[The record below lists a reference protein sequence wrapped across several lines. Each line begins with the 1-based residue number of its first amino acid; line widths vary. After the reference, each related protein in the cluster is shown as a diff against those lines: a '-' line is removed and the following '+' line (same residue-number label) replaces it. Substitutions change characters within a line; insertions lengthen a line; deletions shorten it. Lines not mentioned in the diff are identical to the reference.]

1 MSSSPSLQSLVALSS
16 RIGRNLNLV
25 QAGGGNT
32 SLKEN
37 GTLWVKASGKWL
49 ARASEEDM
57 FLPVPMA
64 DIASNMAAGRES
76 FAEYRTP
83 SGTVLRPSVET
94 TMHAV
99 LPHRV
104 VVHVHSVAAI
114 AWSARADGPDSIRS
128 PLEGLRWAWISYVHP
143 GLTLAKRIEEE
154 LPDKPDVL
162 LLGNHGLVVAGK
174 DCDAAEKL
182 LHDVEHRLAVDA
194 QPAPAADKQ
203 ALERLTRRTQW
214 LLAQDDEVHALATNA
229 RSCKIAAGGT
239 MYPDHCV
246 YLGPAA
252 ATVRSGES
260 IDQAVE
266 RYMTRYN
273 YRPSVLL
280 VEGKGVITTKDLNRA
295 GRELLLC
302 LKRVVECIPADVSPT
317 YLEDWQVAKL
327 MNWDAEKYRISLAQ
341 GQR

>member
-1 MSSSPSLQSLVALSS
+1 MSSSALQSLVALSA
-16 RIGRNLNLV
+16 RIGQDLHLV

-32 SLKEN
+32 SLKED
-37 GTLWVKASGKWL
+37 GFLWVKASGKWL
-49 ARASEEDM
+49 ARAAEEDM

-64 DIASNMAAGRES
+64 DIRRNMAAGQES
-76 FAEYRTP
+76 FAEYRTR
-83 SGTVLRPSVET
+83 SGAVLRPSVET

-114 AWSARADGPDSIRS
+114 AWSARADGPESIRL
-128 PLEGLRWAWISYVHP
+128 PFDGLRWAWIAYIHP
-143 GLTLAKRIEEE
+143 GLTLARRIEEE
-154 LPDKPDVL
+154 LPGKPDVL
-162 LLGNHGLVVAGK
+162 LLGNHGLVVAAQ
-174 DCDAAEKL
+174 DCDAAENL
-182 LHDVEHRLAVDA
+182 LHDVERRIAVDT
-194 QPAPAADKQ
+194 QPAPPADKQ
-203 ALERLTRRTQW
+203 ALERLIHRTQW
-214 LLAQDDEVHALATNA
+214 SLAQDEEAHALATNA

-252 ATVRSGES
+252 ATVRDGES

-280 VEGKGVITTKDLNRA
+280 VEGKGVITTKSLNRA

-302 LKRVVECIPADVSPT
+302 LKRVVERIPANVSPT

-327 MNWDAEKYRISLAQ
+327 MNWDAEKYRISMAQ

>member
-1 MSSSPSLQSLVALSS
+1 MSSPALQSLIALSA
-16 RIGRNLNLV
+16 RIGQDLDLV

-37 GTLWVKASGKWL
+37 GTLWIKASGKWL
-49 ARASEEDM
+49 ARAAEDDM
-57 FLPVPMA
+57 FLPAPMA

-76 FAEYRTP
+76 FGEYRTQ

-94 TMHAV
+94 AMHAV

-114 AWSARADGPDSIRS
+114 AWSARSDGPESIRI
-128 PLEGLRWAWISYVHP
+128 PFAGLRWAWIPYIHP
-143 GLTLAKRIEEE
+143 GLTLARRIEEE
-154 LPDKPDVL
+154 LPGKPDVL
-162 LLGNHGLVVAGK
+162 LLGNHGLVVAGQ
-174 DCDAAEKL
+174 DCDAAERL
-182 LHDVEHRLAVDA
+182 LYDVERRLAVTA
-194 QPAPAADKQ
+194 LPAPDADRE
-203 ALERLTRRTQW
+203 ALEQLIYRTQW
-214 LLAQDDEVHALATNA
+214 SLAPDEEAHALATNV

-252 ATVRSGES
+252 AIVRNGES

-280 VEGKGVITTKDLNRA
+280 VEGKGVLTTKDLNRA

-302 LKRVVECIPADVSPT
+302 LKRVVERIPPDVSPT

-327 MNWDAEKYRISLAQ
+327 MNWDAEKYRISLAR

>member
-1 MSSSPSLQSLVALSS
+1 MSSPALQSLVALSA
-16 RIGRNLNLV
+16 RIGRDSNLV

-49 ARASEEDM
+49 ARAAEEDM

-64 DIASNMAAGRES
+64 DITSNMAASRES
-76 FAEYRTP
+76 FAEYRTR

-114 AWSARADGPDSIRS
+114 AWSARSDGPESIRS
-128 PLEGLRWAWISYVHP
+128 PFDGLRWTWISYIHP
-143 GLTLAKRIEEE
+143 GLSLARRIEEE
-154 LPDKPDVL
+154 LPGKPDVL
-162 LLGNHGLVVAGK
+162 LLGNHGLVVAGQ
-174 DCDAAEKL
+174 DCDMAERL
-182 LHDVEHRLAVDA
+182 LHDVERRLAMNA
-194 QPAPAADKQ
+194 QPAPPADKQ

-214 LLAQDDEVHALATNA
+214 SPAEDDEVHALATNI

-246 YLGPAA
+246 YLGPAT
-252 ATVRSGES
+252 ATVRAGES

-280 VEGKGVITTKDLNRA
+280 VEGKGVITRKDLNRA

-302 LKRVVECIPADVSPT
+302 LKRVIERIPPGVPPT

-327 MNWDAEKYRISLAQ
+327 MNWDAEKYRISIAQ
-341 GQR
+341 AQS